1 MKTKAPLWR
10 RLTTFAVALVLT
22 IFASLASA
30 QETTPADPA
39 AEAALADLIETL
51 KNDETR
57 AALIAE
63 LEGAAAATAPDTEA
77 APVEEAAPA
86 SLGEQIARV
95 TQELAQDA
103 AASVTS
109 VISSLRGGQRL
120 LRGLDSET
128 WATIGD
134 AALDLALVVA
144 VTVGVFILLR
154 RLTVPVLR
162 RIGSQT
168 RGANVVRAGFAVA
181 ASVAIRVLVVIVAWA
196 IAYGLTVLV
205 VGNFGEI
212 GLRQSLFL
220 NAFLVVEL
228 VKVGVR
234 TVFSPAADDLRGL
247 PMSDLASRRLSRIAS
262 VAISILGYG
271 VLLVVPI
278 VSDATTFLATR
289 AVSVLVVELTLV
301 YLAFMVIWHRL
312 AVGDWLVEHILGPV
326 PPDAADRREGV
337 VYALLTH
344 WHWFALGYLALL
356 SIQMLTRSLE
366 RMGQNVLA
374 LIEIGAVAF
383 AGALILRFL
392 TRRTRTGVRV
402 PEHITTR
409 LPLLEGRLNRVVP
422 RVLSLLRGVVA
433 MIVLGYA
440 LDRMGVTNIRGWLQG
455 ESGSALLGTIVSVV
469 LILLVAYVIWLAVS
483 SWIDFRLNP
492 EYGGAPSSRETTLLA
507 LLKNAVTVALLILAV
522 MFALSEIGLNIGP
535 LIASAGVLGLA
546 IGFGA
551 QKLVQDIITGVFI
564 QFENA
569 INVGD
574 VITVGGITGTVDK
587 LTIRSVSLRD
597 LHGTYHII
605 PFSSVDMVSNFTR
618 EFSYFVIDMG
628 VGYGEDVGTVQSA
641 MDDAFAE
648 VKADPDQGLYILG
661 DFEFFGLQEFGD
673 SAVVLRARIKTW
685 PGYQW
690 GVGRAYNRIL
700 KRIFDERGIEIPFP
714 HQTFVFSRNA
724 DADTKEA
731 VAKLTGES

>member
-1 MKTKAPLWR
+1 MRTHTPFR
-10 RLTTFAVALVLT
+10 QQVCAVILALVFST
-22 IFASLASA
+22 IASLATA
-30 QETTPADPA
+30 QETTTSEPTAD
-39 AEAALADLIETL
+39 AALSDLIEVL
-51 KNDETR
+51 KDDQAR

-63 LEGAAAATAPDTEA
+63 LEGATNTAETIS
-77 APVEEAAPA
+77 EEAEPVQEPL
-86 SLGEQIARV
+86 SFGEQVAQV
-95 TQELAQDA
+95 TQTLAQDA

-109 VISSLRGGQRL
+109 IVSSLRGGQRL
-120 LRGLDSET
+120 LRGLDSDT
-128 WATIGD
+128 WAAIGD
-134 AALDLALVVA
+134 AALELALVIV
-144 VTVGVFILLR
+144 VTVGVFIVLR
-154 RLTVPVLR
+154 RLTVPALR
-162 RIGSQT
+162 RIGEQT
-168 RGANVVRAGFAVA
+168 RGTDIIRAGFAVV
-181 ASVAIRVLVVIVAWA
+181 ASVVIRVMVVIVAWA
-196 IAYGLTVLV
+196 IAYGLTLLA
-205 VGNFGEI
+205 VGTFGEI

-220 NAFLVVEL
+220 NAFLIVEL
-228 VKVGVR
+228 VKVAVR

-247 PMSDLASRRLSRIAS
+247 PMTDLAARRISGIAS
-262 VAISILGYG
+262 VAITILGYG
-271 VLLVVPI
+271 VMLVVPI

-289 AVSVLVVELTLV
+289 AVSVLVVELTLI
-301 YLAFMVIWHRL
+301 YLAFAVIWYRQ
-312 AVGDWLVEHILGPV
+312 AVSDWVVEHVLGPV
-326 PPDAADRREGV
+326 APGAADRREGV
-337 VYALLTH
+337 VYTLLTH
-344 WHWFALGYLALL
+344 WHWFALGYLAML

-374 LIEIGAVAF
+374 LIEIGAAAF

-392 TRRTRTGVRV
+392 ARRTRAGVRV
-402 PEHITTR
+402 PEQVTAR

-422 RVLSLLRGVVA
+422 RVLPLLRGVVA
-433 MIVLGYA
+433 ILVIGFA
-440 LDRMGVTNIRGWLQG
+440 LDRTGITNISGWLQG
-455 ESGSALLGTIVSVV
+455 DSGSALIGTAISVV
-469 LILLVAYVIWLAVS
+469 LILLVAYLLWLAVS

-492 EYGGAPSSRETTLLA
+492 DYGGAPSSRETTLLA

-522 MFALSEIGLNIGP
+522 MFALSEMGLNIGP

-574 VITVGGITGTVDK
+574 VITVGGITGSVEK

-597 LHGTYHII
+597 LHGTFHII

-628 VGYGEDVGTVQSA
+628 VGYGEDVGTVQAA
-641 MDDAFAE
+641 MGDAFAE
-648 VKADPDQGLYILG
+648 LKADPDQGLYILG

-700 KRIFDERGIEIPFP
+700 KRIFDDRGIEIPFP
-714 HQTFVFSRNA
+714 HRTFVFSNSGGS
-724 DADTKEA
+724 DIKEA
-731 VAKLTGES
+731 VAKLSDAT